1 MSMPILTVRNL
12 RSDVHQKLR
21 EQAAR
26 NGRSMEAEARVI
38 IEEAVDKPRT
48 TLVDRLSTFAER
60 AQLTDEEIS
69 IMFPPRSSD
78 YQRPIEFGE
87 S

>member
-1 MSMPILTVRNL
+1 M
-12 RSDVHQKLR
+12 
-21 EQAAR
+21 
-26 NGRSMEAEARVI
+26 
-38 IEEAVDKPRT
+38 DKPRT